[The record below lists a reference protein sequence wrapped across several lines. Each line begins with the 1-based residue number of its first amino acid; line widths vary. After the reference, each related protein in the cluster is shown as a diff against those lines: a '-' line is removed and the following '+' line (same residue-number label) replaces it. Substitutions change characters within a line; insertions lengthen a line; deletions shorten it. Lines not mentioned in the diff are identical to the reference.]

1 MRKKKVQK
9 KTKPIGRVEFIFNI
23 ISLLAVIGV
32 GIYFGV
38 RSFYYYNV
46 ENFRVEEGNK
56 TLNGSIIN
64 NNKVTSGDGL
74 HQDTEGHYFKGH
86 VSNNYV
92 KFGNRL
98 FRVIRIN
105 KNGTVKVISEDIVAS
120 FLWGEE
126 SAYVDSNLK
135 SWLSIDS
142 NLGIYYKTLP
152 NPKNYLSTT
161 SYSEDILNGTKVIS
175 SMNKE
180 KDYLTTLTIAD
191 YSTAGGQES
200 FLNNN
205 HAFWIIGQDQEA
217 NNLFIDIDGSIES
230 ALSYEAYGIRPVFTF
245 KKDLNITSGNGT
257 IEDPYIINQNNDIN
271 YVDSYVKLG
280 EDIWKVNYD
289 DGNIIKLY
297 LTRTINQTGY
307 TYGSTSLYDYNDA
320 NSLANYFNFSYFPSL
335 PYNNIVNDTIF
346 QTGEVSEEFSYK
358 YANIYSSNI
367 ICKVGMLNMFDYY
380 TGNLDNFFLMN
391 TTSTVGS
398 MVYVYHNNGI
408 IEEVMVN
415 DIRLFIPVIS
425 INRNL
430 IKGGAGTVDNPFV
443 IA

>member
-1 MRKKKVQK
+1 MRKSKRQK
-9 KTKPIGRVEFIFNI
+9 KTKPIGKVEFIFNI

-32 GIYFGV
+32 GIYFGI

-46 ENFRVEEGNK
+46 ENFRVEEESK

-64 NNKVTSGDGL
+64 NNKITSADGL

-92 KFGNRL
+92 KFANRL

-126 SAYVDSNLK
+126 SSYANSNLK
-135 SWLSIDS
+135 SWLSTDET
-142 NLGIYYKTLP
+142 GVYYKTLP
-152 NPKNYLSTT
+152 NPQNYLAYTN
-161 SYSEDILNGTKVIS
+161 YSEDRLSSSKVIS
-175 SMNKE
+175 NMQKE

-191 YSTAGGQES
+191 YSTAGGKES

-205 HAFWIIGQDQEA
+205 HAFWVIGIDQDA
-217 NNLFIDIDGSIES
+217 NNLFIDTDGSIES
-230 ALSYEAYGIRPVFTF
+230 ALSYEAYGVRVVLTF
-245 KKDLNITSGNGT
+245 KKDINIASGDGT
-257 IEDPYIINQNNDIN
+257 IENPYLINQNNDTN

-289 DGNIIKLY
+289 DGNVLKMY
-297 LTRTINQTGY
+297 LTRTVNTVGSI
-307 TYGSTSLYDYNDA
+307 YGTKNLYDYNDLG
-320 NSLANYFNFSYFPSL
+320 SLANYFNFNYFPSL
-335 PYNNIVNDTIF
+335 PYNSIINDTIF

-358 YANIYSSNI
+358 YSNIYASNV

-380 TGNLDNFFLMN
+380 TGNLDNFYLMN

-408 IEEVMVN
+408 LEEVMVN
-415 DIRLFIPVIS
+415 DQRLAIPVIS
-425 INRNL
+425 INKALLKN
-430 IKGGAGTVDNPFV
+430 GTGTLDNPYV
-443 IA
+443 ID